1 MTVTDKSNVF
11 GRTVQGGR
19 PRRTS
24 EFYEY
29 RRFVRERATMARQ
42 RSSTQLVS
50 PAVDFQRIWSDR
62 DARGATREGISIW
75 RPNPPPGYCSLG
87 ERTKQLPHSRLV
99 LLMPG
104 AGTAGSNQSSPFTLL
119 LVALQVTASREAS
132 IRRETRWWCGTST
145 RRWLAQTASRS

>member
-1 MTVTDKSNVF
+1 MLA
-11 GRTVQGGR
+11 RYLQGGH

-29 RRFVRERATMARQ
+29 RRFVRERASMARQ
-42 RSSTQLVS
+42 RSSKQLVS

-87 ERTKQLPHSRLV
+87 VRTVQCAVSTPCTLCQAQEML
-99 LLMPG
+99 G
-104 AGTAGSNQSSPFTLL
+104 QSYRDQPLIVFKMA
-119 LVALQVTASREAS
+119 VQVTASREAS
-132 IRRETRWWCGTST
+132 IRRETRQWRGMQTP
-145 RRWLAQTASRS
+145 RWLAPTASRS